1 MADPRTDHL
10 TLFAAVLLVTTLIVP
25 TASAADQASLAFMKT
40 AIQGNLAEISVGKLA
55 ADKGTTEAIKSYGR
69 MLVDDNNKA
78 NQAAIDAAK
87 SLGVAALP
95 LTPDAEQQAL
105 HDRLATEPGKVFD
118 TDLVNAMLQDHQK
131 MIGAYEKAANED
143 NDAAGRY
150 ASDVLP
156 NLRKHMEEVTK
167 LAQSMG
173 I

>member
-1 MADPRTDHL
+1 MAGCWS
-10 TLFAAVLLVTTLIVP
+10 TTITRP
-25 TASAADQASLAFMKT
+25 TRWRS
-40 AIQGNLAEISVGKLA
+40 
-55 ADKGTTEAIKSYGR
+55 
-69 MLVDDNNKA
+69 
-78 NQAAIDAAK
+78 
-87 SLGVAALP
+87 
-95 LTPDAEQQAL
+95 TPPNRWAWRPYLDAEHQAL